1 MKAVLS
7 RRVAEERIVVV
18 EKLDLESHKT
28 KDLKAALGTLGIE
41 GKALF
46 VDGRGNENFTLASRN
61 VKAWKLVDPLGVNA
75 YDVLSHGDRRALEDR
90 VLARRQEP
98 GRRVMLAQELI
109 RRPLITEKAT
119 RLKEAS
125 NTVCFEVAVTA
136 NKIEVAKAITKLFG
150 VKVVDVRLA
159 NRQGK
164 WKRMGRFIGQ
174 RKAWKKAYVRLAPD
188 QKIEFFEGV

>member
-1 MKAVLS
+1 
-7 RRVAEERIVVV
+7 
-18 EKLDLESHKT
+18 
-28 KDLKAALGTLGIE
+28 
-41 GKALF
+41 
-46 VDGRGNENFTLASRN
+46 
-61 VKAWKLVDPLGVNA
+61 
-75 YDVLSHGDRRALEDR
+75 
-90 VLARRQEP
+90 
-98 GRRVMLAQELI
+98 MLAQELI
-109 RRPLITEKAT
+109 RRQLITEKAT
-119 RLKEAS
+119 RLKESS

>member
-1 MKAVLS
+1 M
-7 RRVAEERIVVV
+7 
-18 EKLDLESHKT
+18 
-28 KDLKAALGTLGIE
+28 
-41 GKALF
+41 
-46 VDGRGNENFTLASRN
+46 
-61 VKAWKLVDPLGVNA
+61 
-75 YDVLSHGDRRALEDR
+75 
-90 VLARRQEP
+90 Q
-98 GRRVMLAQELI
+98 AQELI

-119 RLKEAS
+119 RLKESS